1 MVNKSNA
8 KCWSLT
14 WKGKELEE
22 HGLGCQKDSKSKCS
36 CQEIINNQDH
46 GQEITVDLHGQEI
59 TNSQDHGQEIT
70 NNQDHGQETT
80 NNQCCR
86 KVTINHGK
94 DRHGKDQHGKGRLGK
109 NQQDKDQ
116 RGED

>member
-1 MVNKSNA
+1 MGVLIVDA
-8 KCWSLT
+8 DCD
-14 WKGKELEE
+14 
-22 HGLGCQKDSKSKCS
+22 QQDSKSKCS
-36 CQEIINNQDH
+36 CQEIINNQGH
-46 GQEITVDLHGQEI
+46 GQETTD
-59 TNSQDHGQEIT
+59 SQDHCQIITTNLRGQEIT

-94 DRHGKDQHGKGRLGK
+94 DQHGKGWLGK
-109 NQQDKDQ
+109 KQQDKDQ